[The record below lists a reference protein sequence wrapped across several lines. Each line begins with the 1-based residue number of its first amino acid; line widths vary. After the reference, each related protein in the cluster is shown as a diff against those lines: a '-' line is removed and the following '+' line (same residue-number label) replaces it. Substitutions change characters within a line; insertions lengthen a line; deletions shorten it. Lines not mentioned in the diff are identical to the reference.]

1 MGEIIPRP
9 TPPIP
14 MPFTGERLTSEYG
27 GQTEVEHLHR
37 YLLAREWC
45 REKDVLDVASGEGY
59 GTAMLAQ
66 VAKSAIGVEIAAD
79 AVAHATSSYQRANLT
94 YLQGDARVIPVA
106 DASCDVVVSFE
117 TIEHFAEHQQFLN
130 EVRRVLRPGG
140 LFIVSTP
147 DRDNYSPPDSPV
159 NAYHVKEMTGA
170 EFEAL
175 LLANFS
181 QVSVLLQR
189 PIFGSVLL
197 PTAAETAIPLCFER
211 RGSGHFEA
219 SAGLARPQYLVAFAS
234 DRPAAVLPSSVYIE
248 SGRLGMLNPE
258 ESAARLRAAQAAA
271 DPEGQARLRH
281 EIDTLYQQIAT
292 LVQPEAHTRLR
303 QETDA
308 LEARAAAL
316 AAELEACQI
325 ELAATRGEAKGL
337 LIANEMAETACAAL
351 RAELLS
357 GRSTVAHTQTTAVQP
372 RTDASSYDRVRQLEA
387 DLANLRLSHSWR
399 VTAPLRQVSRML
411 YRRP

>member
-27 GQTEVEHLHR
+27 GQTEIEHLHR

-45 REKDVLDVASGEGY
+45 RDKDVLDVASGEGY

-79 AVAHATSSYQRANLT
+79 AVAHAKSSYQRANLT
-94 YLQGDARVIPVA
+94 YLQGDARSIPVA

-117 TIEHFAEHQQFLN
+117 TIEHFAEQQQFLN

-170 EFEAL
+170 EFQAL
-175 LLANFS
+175 LLASFA

-197 PTAAETAIPLCFER
+197 PTTADTTVPLCFER
-211 RGSGHFEA
+211 RGSSHFEA
-219 SAGLARPQYLVAFAS
+219 SAGLSRPQYLVAFAS
-234 DRPAAVLPSSVYIE
+234 DGPAAVLPSSVYIE

-258 ESAARLRAAQAAA
+258 ESAARLRAALA
-271 DPEGQARLRH
+271 DPEGPVRLRQ
-281 EIDTLYQQIAT
+281 EIGSLQQHIAT
-292 LVQPEAHTRLR
+292 LVQPEAHAKLR
-303 QETDA
+303 QETDT
-308 LEARAAAL
+308 LEARAATL
-316 AAELEACQI
+316 AAELEACQT

-337 LIANEMAETACAAL
+337 RAANEMAETACAAL

-357 GRSTVAHTQTTAVQP
+357 IRPTGAHIQKAAAQP
-372 RTDASSYDRVRQLEA
+372 GDASYDRVRQLEA
-387 DLANLRLSHSWR
+387 DLVNLRLSHSWR
-399 VTAPLRQVSRML
+399 VTAPLRQVSRLL